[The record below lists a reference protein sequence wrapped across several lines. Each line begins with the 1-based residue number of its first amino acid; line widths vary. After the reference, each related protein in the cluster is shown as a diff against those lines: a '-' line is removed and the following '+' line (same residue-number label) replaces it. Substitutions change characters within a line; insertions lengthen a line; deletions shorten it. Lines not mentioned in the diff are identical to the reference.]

1 MKQNHPYT
9 YTSDAPPPL
18 LYCPQLPSPVYQ
30 YVHPAKVTIYEYV
43 SISDGRKKTY
53 RNEDELDTYK
63 NQGILCPTKVS
74 YMCLFINGV
83 LQPQAHYEVE
93 EGKLILKTK
102 DAPLKGS
109 PIYLQMI
116 KCHK

>member
-1 MKQNHPYT
+1 MPH
-9 YTSDAPPPL
+9 L
-18 LYCPQLPSPVYQ
+18 LYCTDLKLPSLVYQ
-30 YVHPAKVTIYEYV
+30 YVQPAKVKIDEFV
-43 SISDGRKKTY
+43 AVSDGRKKVYT
-53 RNEDELDTYK
+53 NEDELDTYK